1 MDCWW
6 TTGPNVTVL
15 SPDLPQPVLLCQPT
29 WMKMS
34 MKMRTMDP
42 PRHGKER
49 KHKTNTPLLALNPYT
64 PPPHTSGGG
73 QDPMCS
79 PTPGSPLPGLGLHSS
94 VSSNQ

>member
-6 TTGPNVTVL
+6 TAGPNVTVL

-34 MKMRTMDP
+34 IKMRTMDP

-64 PPPHTSGGG
+64 PPPLHLWRWSR
-73 QDPMCS
+73 PYVL
-79 PTPGSPLPGLGLHSS
+79 PNPRLPAPGLRTARLC
-94 VSSNQ
+94 